1 MAREK
6 MRRRGGFTLVEMLV
20 VILIIAIL
28 IAILLPA
35 LAKAREAARRV
46 QCMSNIRQLG
56 LGIENYN
63 TDFRAMPSCHRNV
76 WWLTA
81 PYLMSG
87 RGIET
92 EPDTDAGLS
101 YPEYYRCPSDIFLTS
116 HTFGCSYGLNYED
129 LHPYITNN
137 SDTNPCYL
145 HKSNGDWRNRNW
157 SPFSNYKLDSSGQ
170 LVAGLFNSHK
180 SLSATA
186 PSTILLVE
194 VWEPENEVR
203 FYGRY
208 LPPIL
213 DGAGDASGYWVPN
226 PGHYNDLDWCKCPR
240 AALEWYG
247 QEYRKYGPGML
258 DEYGRWVLYW
268 DDFTGKQY
276 NRRQAGQYQG
286 LWWFWFKGRG
296 EQRSCVVNEE
306 AYHSGRIT
314 VLFADQHVESL
325 ECSKVMSKRIAYT
338 PDCGATSG
346 SAQITIFQPMWTATE
361 D

>member
-1 MAREK
+1 MVRPEIT
-6 MRRRGGFTLVEMLV
+6 RGRGFTLVEMLV

-46 QCMSNIRQLG
+46 QCASNIRQLG

-63 TDFRAMPSCHRNV
+63 TDFKAMPSCHRNV

-81 PYLMSG
+81 PYLSTA

-92 EPDTDAGLS
+92 EPDTDAGVQ
-101 YPEYYRCPSDIFLTS
+101 YPEYYRCPTDIFVS
-116 HTFGCSYGLNYED
+116 SEQYGCSYGLNYED
-129 LHPYITNN
+129 LHPYIANN
-137 SDTNPCYL
+137 RDTNVCYL

-157 SPFSNYKLDSSGQ
+157 SPFSNYKLDSNGDW
-170 LVAGLFNSHK
+170 VAGLFCGIKTMS
-180 SLSATA
+180 STA

-213 DGAGDASGYWVPN
+213 DNAGDASGYYTR
-226 PGHYNDLDWCKCPR
+226 PGHYNDWDWCKCPR

-247 QEYRKYGPGML
+247 QEYRQYGPGRI
-258 DEYGRWVLYW
+258 DAQSGKWVLYW
-268 DDFTGKQY
+268 DNFVNKGY
-276 NRRQAGQYQG
+276 NFREAGQYQG

-306 AYHSGRIT
+306 AYHAGRINT
-314 VLFADQHVESL
+314 LFADQHVETL
-325 ECSKVMSKRIAYT
+325 ECSRVMSKRVAYT

-346 SAQITIFQPMWTATE
+346 SAQVTIFQPMWTATE